1 MLSKAPEDP
10 SRSLLLNLEN
20 SFYQSWAF
28 SSFHFT
34 KINKKIEIKKTFE
47 LDLSWLC
54 SLCFQRSVRNSF
66 SFKSKTFAKWTAF
79 EATEYLNQYFAS
91 FKQENLKDFL
101 IKHIYLNLK
110 KNDYVKNSIYRFCS
124 KITQRS
130 QRLGLLQAES
140 VVGMHRSG
148 RVWNIISFT
157 PIN

>member
-66 SFKSKTFAKWTAF
+66 SLKSKTFAKWTAF

-110 KNDYVKNSIYRFCS
+110 KMTMLKIAYTGFVLRLLRGRND
-124 KITQRS
+124 
-130 QRLGLLQAES
+130 
-140 VVGMHRSG
+140 
-148 RVWNIISFT
+148 
-157 PIN
+157 